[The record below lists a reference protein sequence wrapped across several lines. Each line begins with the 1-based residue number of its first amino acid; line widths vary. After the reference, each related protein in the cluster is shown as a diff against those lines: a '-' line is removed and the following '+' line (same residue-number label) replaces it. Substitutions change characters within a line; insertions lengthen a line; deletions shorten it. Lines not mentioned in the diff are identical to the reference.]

1 MKAMVSYSIEEN
13 HSTALTPPTEE
24 GSCDAG
30 AMFLCPDWRMTRKR
44 PEIESVAAA
53 FRRIVLPRL
62 ATRPGFLAGNA
73 WVRTRTRR
81 IPYSPG
87 QTSSATLD
95 LDSTIERIMPGLRH
109 LRLTGEENWIRRED
123 IIVQYRPEP
132 AVRLLVMLDTSL
144 SMSGPYGTSAALI
157 GSILAK
163 HSPSGGLAL
172 VVFHSESKL
181 LIRFGER
188 LKPME
193 AAYRVLMSPLGGV
206 TNIAGALEYGLTL
219 IAGSNHRPTQAILI
233 TDGERTAGIDPR
245 SPAKRFRRLHVT
257 LVGKRN
263 LELTR
268 EIAHLGK
275 GAFRQVD
282 SLESV
287 PQVLLWLMRRLYR
300 D

>member
-1 MKAMVSYSIEEN
+1 MTYGLRSVGKPQRSRYSVLRTS
-13 HSTALTPPTEE
+13 HR
-24 GSCDAG
+24 
-30 AMFLCPDWRMTRKR
+30 FLCFCGRSNLHPRSEYPLACRGGLR
-44 PEIESVAAA
+44 GERAAGDA
-53 FRRIVLPRL
+53 VGL
-62 ATRPGFLAGNA
+62 AIGSHRSCRAAHLAGNA
-73 WVRTRTRR
+73 WARTRTRR
-81 IPYSPG
+81 IPYSLG

-95 LDSTIERIMPGLRH
+95 LDATIERIMPGLRH
-109 LRLTGEENWIRRED
+109 LRLTGEEDWIRQED

-206 TNIAGALEYGLTL
+206 TNIAGALRFCDRT
-219 IAGSNHRPTQAILI
+219 GS
-233 TDGERTAGIDPR
+233 
-245 SPAKRFRRLHVT
+245 F
-257 LVGKRN
+257 
-263 LELTR
+263 
-268 EIAHLGK
+268 LG
-275 GAFRQVD
+275 
-282 SLESV
+282 
-287 PQVLLWLMRRLYR
+287 
-300 D
+300 